1 MIEILAHPAFWFI
14 AGFILIIAEIFTLT
28 FILLWLG
35 IGAIISGIVA
45 ILVPSLAVQL
55 LVFSLASLLLLIFT
69 RPLTRRWRKGTPNV
83 KSGVYALIGKEGI
96 TVEEIQDGG
105 SGTVK
110 VGGEIWRATSEEKLI
125 PKGAA
130 IEVVDVEGV
139 TLKVKSLGG

>member
-1 MIEILAHPAFWFI
+1 
-14 AGFILIIAEIFTLT
+14 
-28 FILLWLG
+28 
-35 IGAIISGIVA
+35 
-45 ILVPSLAVQL
+45 
-55 LVFSLASLLLLIFT
+55 
-69 RPLTRRWRKGTPNV
+69 V

-125 PKGAA
+125 PKGTA